1 MGDDISMDSARRNGE
16 NRDDRSRIDPI
27 EWSMHFWNLLVNYY
41 GMSEIVGQLL
51 FEQYTN
57 EQPLAIL
64 PK

>member
-1 MGDDISMDSARRNGE
+1 MEFASE
-16 NRDDRSRIDPI
+16 
-27 EWSMHFWNLLVNYY
+27 LL
-41 GMSEIVGQLL
+41 GMSEIDGQLL